1 MDPIAHEAGDH
12 PEHPA
17 QSRHDYSRQD
27 RVQQT
32 RSREDQSLHPSEP
45 LTREAHAQG
54 GHSREHSPAALA
66 TKTKTVLLGLRKSLG
81 SDAEDRPGQIQMA
94 QAVSRIIEEGGVLVA
109 QAGTGTGKSFAYLA
123 PIIAGSR
130 KAVIATATIALQN
143 QLASK
148 DLPALTKLF
157 PDLTFAVLKGRSNYM
172 CLAKYMLHPQDG
184 PNEQGSILEPPDDSP
199 KDPKA
204 GTPPETGW
212 DSISSWART
221 TRTGD
226 RDELGNISPAIWS
239 EISSGSDECP
249 GAYTCSIGRE
259 CFAEKARRNAESAD
273 IVITNLHLYGLHI
286 KSSGNIL
293 PDHDIA
299 VLDEAH
305 ETADILIET
314 FGVELRPSQVEG
326 LARLAERITEGNR
339 PVRRMTPSPL
349 ESVPELHDAIQRV
362 RIASR
367 SLSDTLHDLL
377 DRSGNPSGVVIK
389 GGIKSGSALDSVL
402 RSLQDAVTAIV
413 AILGQQLRSL
423 RGQIRHDQGIPAV
436 SGNPLNFPANT
447 WTTPAVPGTKG
458 SRGKGPS
465 RSGRNDV
472 AGLADHIERIITRCE
487 NTLDATRQ
495 LISSRDGTPHHILLV
510 EPVSTRASRAP
521 SAEPYDADCRIRLLY
536 LDIGEVLSEW
546 LWPAME
552 YRNDTH
558 SNRGAPR
565 NAAPGNHLLGEQ
577 ELSTRQESTGPLS
590 RLRVLDTDPG
600 RNHIGLERYLAPTM
614 VNRRDAKP
622 DGAEDAGHDGRIGDN
637 SSHSH
642 AGDDEPAAPESA
654 GDDPDEWAAGAPAA
668 LIMVSATIPPGIAER
683 LSLPRP
689 VMIDAGTPFD
699 FASQALLYVP
709 PAPFPLPNSK
719 ANDATARFHAACE
732 EELITLVIAAGGRT
746 LALFTSY
753 ASMRRVVETIRTR
766 LPDSIEI
773 LSQDDHLSRNALVDR
788 FIRNEQSCLLATRS
802 YFQGVDVPGP
812 SLSLVVLDKL
822 PFPSPADPV
831 IQARR
836 DMARERDENA
846 FMSVDI
852 PAAATLLAQATGRL
866 LRRASDT
873 GAVAV
878 LDRRITDAPYS
889 SVLLSHLP
897 FPKECLVRQRSV
909 AVEWLET
916 IRASRDDASDSA
928 SNNTRDNASNAR
940 AVCQDVHPPN
950 C

>member
-12 PEHPA
+12 PERPA
-17 QSRHDYSRQD
+17 QSRHGYSRQD
-27 RVQQT
+27 RVRQT
-32 RSREDQSLHPSEP
+32 QTREDQSLHPPEP
-45 LTREAHAQG
+45 LTRETHARG
-54 GHSREHSPAALA
+54 IHSPERFPDALA
-66 TKTKTVLLGLRKSLG
+66 TKTKTILLGLRKSLG
-81 SDAEDRPGQIQMA
+81 SDAEDRPGQVQMA

-123 PIIAGSR
+123 PIIAAGR

-184 PNEQGSILEPPDDSP
+184 PNEQGSILEPPNDRPRYP
-199 KDPKA
+199 KV
-204 GTPPETGW
+204 GTPPETDW
-212 DSISSWART
+212 DSVSSWART
-221 TRTGD
+221 TRAGD

-259 CFAEKARRNAESAD
+259 CFAEKARRNAESAG

-314 FGVELRPSQVEG
+314 FGVELRPSQVER

-339 PVRRMTPSPL
+339 LGRRRTSSPL
-349 ESVPELHDAIQRV
+349 EPAPELHDAIQRV

-367 SLSDTLHDLL
+367 SLDDALHDLL
-377 DRSGNPSGVVIK
+377 DRSGNPSGAVIK
-389 GGIKSGSALDSVL
+389 GGVESGSALDSVL
-402 RSLQDAVTAIV
+402 RSLQDAVTDIV
-413 AILGQQLRSL
+413 AILSQQLRSL
-423 RGQIRHDQGIPAV
+423 RGQIWHDQSIPAV
-436 SGNPLNFPANT
+436 SGNPLDFPANT
-447 WTTPAVPGTKG
+447 WATPAVHGAKG
-458 SRGKGPS
+458 SRGKNPS
-465 RSGRNDV
+465 RSGRRDV
-472 AGLADHIERIITRCE
+472 AGSADHIERIIVRGE
-487 NTLDATRQ
+487 NILDAIGQ
-495 LISSRDGTPHHILLV
+495 LTSSRDGTPHRILLV
-510 EPVSTRASRAP
+510 EPVSTVASRAP
-521 SAEPYDADCRIRLLY
+521 SAEPYGADYRIRLLY

-558 SNRGAPR
+558 ANREAPR
-565 NAAPGNHLLGEQ
+565 STAPGNHLFEEQ
-577 ELSTRQESTGPLS
+577 VLSTRQESTGPPS

-600 RNHIGLERYLAPTM
+600 GNDIGLERSLAPT
-614 VNRRDAKP
+614 VVHRHDTKP
-622 DGAEDAGHDGRIGDN
+622 DGAVDAGHDGHAGDN
-637 SSHSH
+637 GSHSH
-642 AGDDEPAAPESA
+642 AGNDEPAGSESA
-654 GDDPDEWAAGAPAA
+654 KGDPDEWASGAPAA
-668 LIMVSATIPPGIAER
+668 LIMVSATVPPGMVER

-689 VMIDAGTPFD
+689 AMIDAGTPFD

-719 ANDATARFHAACE
+719 ANDATALFYAACE

-753 ASMRRVVETIRTR
+753 ASMRRAVETMRTR
-766 LPDSIEI
+766 LPGSIEI

-836 DMARERDENA
+836 DIARERGENA

-897 FPKECLVRQRSV
+897 FPKECLVRQKPV
-909 AVEWLET
+909 AVKWLEA
-916 IRASRDDASDSA
+916 IKASRDNANKHAGNSA
-928 SNNTRDNASNAR
+928 SNAGAIR
-940 AVCQDVHPPN
+940 QDVHPPN